1 MNLYSKVIPR
11 QSPASKLVSEYDDF
25 FGGMKI
31 LLK

>member
-25 FGGMKI
+25 WGDENI
-31 LLK
+31 A